1 MFKVDLESLKQAAT
15 STRLMANPANPANWL
30 TPEAESVSQLATLA
44 TLAVSHGSHS
54 AANDAWAAVAV
65 AELIEAAMRCCD
77 KHGDGPDA
85 REEMK
90 LQCLEIPPHLRGD
103 QLDYFNSHYPE

>member
-54 AANDAWAAVAV
+54 AANDAWAAVAE

-77 KHGDGPDA
+77 RHGDGAEA
-85 REEMK
+85 RAEMER
-90 LQCLEIPPHLRGD
+90 QCLEIPPHLRGD
-103 QLDYFNSHYPE
+103 LLDYFNSHYPE